1 MLLVP
6 TTTRLL
12 SSLFVA
18 LTLLRRLAALL
29 GRPGQVLRDPELNN
43 AADQIRGQ
51 GLAEGKLHRAFSDLV
66 GFEIFLE
73 RLQPARRRIETDVP
87 RIAYEVD
94 EMFPVQVERRDRVA
108 DRLRSRGARWP

>member
-29 GRPGQVLRDPELNN
+29 GRPGQGLRDPELNN
-43 AADQIRGQ
+43 AADQVFGQ
-51 GLAEGKLHRAFSDLV
+51 GLAEASEPILTDRRSYQRTEGA
-66 GFEIFLE
+66 
-73 RLQPARRRIETDVP
+73 ARRP
-87 RIAYEVD
+87 WEVI
-94 EMFPVQVERRDRVA
+94 
-108 DRLRSRGARWP
+108 